1 MLEGEE
7 EEKRADTPE
16 PDTLVLVCDD
26 VIDTIELIDVIND
39 IFVPEG
45 LAIIPITVADCC
57 SIGVVAAVWDCSD
70 SHPIKPSTVS

>member
-16 PDTLVLVCDD
+16 PDTHVIVCDD
-26 VIDTIELIDVIND
+26 INDTIELIDVNND
-39 IFVPEG
+39 IFAPES
-45 LAIIPITVADCC
+45 LVIIPITVADCC

>member
-1 MLEGEE
+1 MLEGGE

-16 PDTLVLVCDD
+16 PDTLVCDD
-26 VIDTIELIDVIND
+26 VKDTIDHIDVIND
-39 IFVPEG
+39 VFVPEG